1 MALPADK
8 QRKDVSLE
16 GKIKGFDLDHAEADE
31 ALDARQFHYGS
42 LCSQYG
48 GLDNAT
54 IARIED
60 AAMCCHLRDFQAALH
75 IFDALPPELS
85 HHPVVVY
92 EHSQVHWLD
101 WSLYKCEKVL
111 EEGIAWAKENT
122 PNSGR
127 PGVYTLLRIVLGR
140 TKVYTDGNF
149 REARDAMREVKA
161 WLSETPIEEYT
172 DVQVSRVQFL
182 SRKEDLGLT
191 SLIKVPLRL
200 QLLSPPPL
208 LEQLGE
214 QFRCRVFQGDPRRYR
229 AERNAK
235 AESPP

>member
-8 QRKDVSLE
+8 QRKHVSLE

-48 GLDNAT
+48 DLDNAT
-54 IARIED
+54 IARIEE

-85 HHPVVVY
+85 QHPVVVY
-92 EHSQVHWLD
+92 ERSQVYWLD
-101 WSLYKCEKVL
+101 WSLYECEKVL
-111 EEGIAWAKENT
+111 EEGIAWSKKNT
-122 PNSGR
+122 PDSGR

-140 TKVYTDGNF
+140 TKVYTNGNF
-149 REARDAMREVKA
+149 REARDAMRETKA

-172 DVQVSRVQFL
+172 DVQVSRVQFP
-182 SRKEDLGLT
+182 SRKGDLGLT

-200 QLLSPPPL
+200 QLLFAPPL
-208 LEQLGE
+208 LEPLGE
-214 QFRCRVFQGDPRRYR
+214 QFRCRVFQSDPRRYR
-229 AERNAK
+229 EERNGK
-235 AESPP
+235 AEPPP